1 MRCHTL
7 VVLFTHFLETWILIT
22 WVEYQNHE
30 DQKNQMDFEIF
41 GSKKK
46 THNKFGTLFNAD
58 KFRIRCMSHFY
69 DWEKQ
74 REENW
79 THKFLNCTK
88 SIAFRLHSGFLLL
101 SNDSM
106 GFDATNVRLTEQ
118 NSEDTW
124 NCWIHISSPHF
135 FFFLKYHAMKYY
147 TLQLS
152 TAAAAMFCFIN
163 QNNNGKINT

>member
-1 MRCHTL
+1 MPHL
-7 VVLFTHFLETWILIT
+7 GGSFHSFPWNMEFDYMSWISKPWRSKKPNGFWDLR
-22 WVEYQNHE
+22 
-30 DQKNQMDFEIF
+30 FE
-41 GSKKK
+41 KK